1 MFLFRQSDTHR
12 TYRDETF
19 LIQVADGTL
28 IYFLADVEALVDVVC
43 LALVAKVAF
52 AIVVE
57 EILVERLGEVGG
69 LLDARLLKGDVNL
82 AVRTYSADV
91 ALHLVTGMD
100 VLEDLALVEQA
111 WVLVVDDDLEAEVG
125 LLPDE
130 QIYFLSMLVVGMVL
144 VHVSLH
150 LG

>member
-1 MFLFRQSDTHR
+1 
-12 TYRDETF
+12 
-19 LIQVADGTL
+19 
-28 IYFLADVEALVDVVC
+28 
-43 LALVAKVAF
+43 
-52 AIVVE
+52 
-57 EILVERLGEVGG
+57 
-69 LLDARLLKGDVNL
+69 
-82 AVRTYSADV
+82 
-91 ALHLVTGMD
+91 MD